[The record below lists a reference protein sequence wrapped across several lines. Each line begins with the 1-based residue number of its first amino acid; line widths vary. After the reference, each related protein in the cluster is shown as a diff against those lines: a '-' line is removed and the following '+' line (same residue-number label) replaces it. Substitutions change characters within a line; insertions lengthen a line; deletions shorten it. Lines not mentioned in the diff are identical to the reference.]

1 MKILLITEQRDGE
14 WNKVSFETLA
24 AAQRIAQQTSSSLAA
39 IVVGKGVSRL
49 ADELAGY
56 QLDEVLLIEH
66 DLLDKYTPDGYSI
79 ALREVIE
86 SVRPDLVLLPHT
98 YRVRDFAPKLAASI
112 GKSGA
117 VDGDKGPAGEAGKSM
132 IGDGIGYRHEAG
144 KLIFVRQMFQGR
156 TVADVVFTGAPP
168 WFASFQAGAFRADLA
183 AKHSNGKAKV
193 TSVAVDLKPDQIRT
207 KPLDMFREAKQA
219 VDLTQAPILVSV
231 GRGIK
236 GPEHIPMAEK
246 LAKLLGGE
254 VSASRPI
261 CDEGWL
267 PMDRQ
272 IGSSGQTVAPK
283 LYLAL
288 GISGAIQ
295 HVVGMKG
302 SRTIAAINKDQNAPI
317 FEVADYG
324 IVGDIFEIVPALIE
338 ELEKSK

>member
-1 MKILLITEQRDGE
+1 MKILLITEQREGK
-14 WNKVSFETLA
+14 WSNVSFETLA
-24 AAQRIAQQTSSSLAA
+24 AAQQIIQQASGTLAA
-39 IVVGKGVSRL
+39 VVIGKGVAAL
-49 ADELAGY
+49 ADELAGF
-56 QLDEVLLIEH
+56 QLDEVLLVEH
-66 DLLDKYTPDGYSI
+66 DLLDKYTPDGFSI
-79 ALREVIE
+79 ALKQVIE
-86 SVRPDLVLLPHT
+86 SAKPDLVLLPHT
-98 YRVRDFAPKLAASI
+98 YQVRDFAPKLAASM
-112 GKSGA
+112 GKG
-117 VDGDKGPAGEAGKSM
+117 M
-132 IGDGIGYRHEAG
+132 IGDCIAYRYESG

-156 TVADVVFTGAPP
+156 TAADVIFTGDSP

-183 AKHSNGKAKV
+183 ARHAGGKAPVKPA
-193 TSVAVDLKPDQIRT
+193 AVELKPEQIRT
-207 KPLDMFREAKQA
+207 KPLELFREAKQA

-236 GPEHIPMAEK
+236 APENIALAEK
-246 LAKLLGGE
+246 LAKLMGGE

-295 HVVGMKG
+295 HVVGMKA

-317 FEVADYG
+317 FEIADYG
-324 IVGDIFEIVPALIE
+324 VVGDLFEIVPALIE
-338 ELEKSK
+338 QLEKAPQ